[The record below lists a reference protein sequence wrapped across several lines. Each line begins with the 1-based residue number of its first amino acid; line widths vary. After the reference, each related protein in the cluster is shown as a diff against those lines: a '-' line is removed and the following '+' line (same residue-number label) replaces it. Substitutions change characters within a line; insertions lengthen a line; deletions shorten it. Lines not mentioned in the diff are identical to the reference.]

1 MESRIPEYR
10 EFFEEVLSTF
20 ATLEELPKRDELASA
35 EDKARWE
42 HEANQ
47 AEGELEGKTLADLEY
62 TPEDLPRV
70 IASDSAAELLKLRRT
85 VAMGIVMGVVRGRTH
100 EEFEA
105 ETLRDALHDLGLMDA
120 EIARRHLDRFSS
132 PPESP
137 DDTPGDS

>member
-20 ATLEELPKRDELASA
+20 ATLEELPERYELASG

-47 AEGELEGKTLADLEY
+47 AEGELQGR
-62 TPEDLPRV
+62 TPESFEYAPEELSRV
-70 IASDSAAELLKLRRT
+70 IASESAAELLKFRRT
-85 VAMGIVMGVVRGRTH
+85 VAMGIVMGIVRGRTH

-120 EIARRHLDRFSS
+120 EIARRHLNLFPS
-132 PPESP
+132 PPE
-137 DDTPGDS
+137 DSD

>member
-20 ATLEELPKRDELASA
+20 ATLEELPERYKLASA

-42 HEANQ
+42 HEVNQ
-47 AEGELEGKTLADLEY
+47 IDGQLEGKTLADLEY
-62 TPEDLPRV
+62 TPEELPRA

-120 EIARRHLDRFSS
+120 EIARRHLNLFPS
-132 PPESP
+132 PPE
-137 DDTPGDS
+137 DSD

>member
-20 ATLEELPKRDELASA
+20 ATLEELPERDELASA
-35 EDKARWE
+35 EDKARW
-42 HEANQ
+42 
-47 AEGELEGKTLADLEY
+47 ELEGKTLADLEY

-132 PPESP
+132 PPKSP
-137 DDTPGDS
+137 DDTPDNS

>member
-20 ATLEELPKRDELASA
+20 AMLEEMPERYELASA

-42 HEANQ
+42 HEVNQ
-47 AEGELEGKTLADLEY
+47 IDGQLEGKTLADLEY
-62 TPEDLPRV
+62 TPEELPRV
-70 IASDSAAELLKLRRT
+70 MASESAAELLKFRRT

-120 EIARRHLDRFSS
+120 EIARRHLNLFPS
-132 PPESP
+132 PPE
-137 DDTPGDS
+137 DSD

>member
-1 MESRIPEYR
+1 MDSHLDKYR

-20 ATLEELPKRDELASA
+20 AALEELPERDELASA

-62 TPEDLPRV
+62 PPEELPRV
-70 IASDSAAELLKLRRT
+70 IASDSAAELLELRRT

-105 ETLRDALHDLGLMDA
+105 ESLRDAVHDLGLMDA
-120 EIARRHLDRFSS
+120 EIALRHLDRFSS

-137 DDTPGDS
+137 DDTPGNS